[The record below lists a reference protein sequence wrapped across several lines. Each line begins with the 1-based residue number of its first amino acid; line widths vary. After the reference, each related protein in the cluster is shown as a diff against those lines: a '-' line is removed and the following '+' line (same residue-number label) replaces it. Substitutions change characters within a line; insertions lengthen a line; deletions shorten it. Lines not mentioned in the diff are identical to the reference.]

1 MYGMKRTTVYFP
13 EELKAR
19 LEEEATRRGVSEAEL
34 IREAVDKEVRRG
46 RLTGG
51 IFTGGG
57 LDARDIDSGEQ
68 SGDAMEG
75 FGRD

>member
-13 EELKAR
+13 EELKSR
-19 LEEEATRRGVSEAEL
+19 LVEDATRRGVSEAEI
-34 IREAVDKEVRRG
+34 IREAVAKELRRG

-51 IFTGGG
+51 IFTGGS
-57 LDARDIDSGEQ
+57 LDARDIE

-75 FGRD
+75 FGRV

>member
-13 EELKAR
+13 EELKGR
-19 LEEEATRRGVSEAEL
+19 LEVEAARRGVSEAEL
-34 IREAVDKEVRRG
+34 IRAAVDKEVRRG
-46 RLTGG
+46 RLAGG

-57 LDARDIDSGEQ
+57 LDARDIDS
-68 SGDAMEG
+68 SDAMER